1 MEKIL
6 SHYAPNLSLDVSSL
20 RKAAE
25 SLPGKQRDQVDS
37 DGPSTQVEGDDPDDD
52 DLAIDE
58 EDFSIKAFPD
68 NTMRKISRLTN
79 WPFLEAYVS

>member
-6 SHYAPNLSLDVSSL
+6 AHYAPNLSLDVSSL

-25 SLPGKQRDQVDS
+25 SLPGKQRDADS
-37 DGPSTQVEGDDPDDD
+37 NGPPTQAEGDDPDDD

-68 NTMRKISRLTN
+68 NTMRKSFRFFNRPILD
-79 WPFLEAYVS
+79 AYFP